1 MKKILLLT
9 LIAGLLVCSRQS
21 EAETETAVTAPAAAV
36 ERLLK
41 GNQRYAAYAPIH
53 PDESRTRRKELKAGQ
68 HPYAVVITCSDSRV
82 SPELV
87 FDQGLGDIFVI
98 RTAGNIMG
106 DIELG
111 SIEYAVE
118 HLQTPLVMVVGHE
131 GCGAI
136 NAYVKKEH
144 VSGHLKTIIDSI
156 AAEQEVQALQ
166 QKGDLVVDHFIRAN
180 IQHGVQE
187 IRQSSPLIKER
198 IANGTLT
205 VIGGYE
211 RLNDGAIELLSSNK

>member
-1 MKKILLLT
+1 MKKIVLLG
-9 LIAGLLVCSRQS
+9 LIAGLLVCDEQS
-21 EAETETAVTAPAAAV
+21 EAGTETVGTASAAAV

-41 GNQRYAAYAPIH
+41 DNQRYTAYAPIH
-53 PDESRTRRKELKAGQ
+53 PDESRRRRKELNAGQ
-68 HPYAVVITCSDSRV
+68 HPFAVVITCSDSRV

-136 NAYVKKEH
+136 NAFVKRQH

-156 AAEQEVQALQ
+156 AAEQEVQTLQ
-166 QKGDLVVDHFIRAN
+166 QKGDQVADHFIRAN

-187 IRQSSPLIKER
+187 IIHSSPLIKER

-211 RLNDGAIELLSSNK
+211 HLSDGAIELLNSN

>member
-1 MKKILLLT
+1 MKKIVLLG
-9 LIAGLLVCSRQS
+9 LIAGLLVCGEQS
-21 EAETETAVTAPAAAV
+21 EAGTEAAGTAPAAAV

-41 GNQRYAAYAPIH
+41 GNQRYTAYAPIH
-53 PDESRTRRKELKAGQ
+53 PDESRTRRKELNGGQ
-68 HPYAVVITCSDSRV
+68 HPFAVVITCSDSRV

-136 NAYVKKEH
+136 NAFVKRQH

-156 AAEQEVQALQ
+156 AAEPEVQALQ
-166 QKGDLVVDHFIRAN
+166 QKGDQVADHFIRAN
-180 IQHGVQE
+180 IQHGIQE
-187 IRQSSPLIKER
+187 IIHSSPLIKER

-211 RLNDGAIELLSSNK
+211 HLSDGALELLSSNK